1 MYALLS
7 KFVSMIDVNKNNEP
21 LDLSYLR
28 EMSGD
33 STEFIVEMIDVF
45 KEQTP
50 GYIADLEAAMQAKD
64 WIRVSNCAHKIKP
77 TFAYLGREDAKDHM
91 RAMELASK
99 ETPVDEAA
107 LSKAYTEIREFMG
120 VLYKQ
125 LEDARAKLLA

>member
-1 MYALLS
+1 
-7 KFVSMIDVNKNNEP
+7 MIDLNKNNEP

-33 STEFIVEMIDVF
+33 SVEFIVEMIDVF

-50 GYIADLEAAMQAKD
+50 GYIADLEAAMIAKD
-64 WIRVSNCAHKIKP
+64 WQRVSNCAHKIKP

-91 RAMELASK
+91 RGMEIASR
-99 ETPVDEAA
+99 EQPVNEEALTRDYA
-107 LSKAYTEIREFMG
+107 EVKEFMN

-125 LEDARAKLLA
+125 LDDARANLLA